1 MIDSPIKIQITK
13 AEKEDIRNKNPL
25 HLMST
30 PEFQKSLSLADIKRC
45 YHISRVTQLDRV
57 WVSDKEVN
65 LILANSSGD
74 ILHHLMVFPHKSDN
88 GLHTVNENSEL
99 FYIDTKFNINK
110 LSIDL
115 KTTITFIKSGNI
127 ELYPRCL
134 YVVPFTGDL
143 LVGMTGSNDLFN
155 GRVAR
160 YNKTGE
166 LTQMIKHNNT
176 GLEIYMNPIY
186 ITGNKNGDIVVSDFD
201 TYFGAGGAV
210 VVTNSRGMHRFS
222 YKGHPLGSGLVPNG
236 ICTDALSNILVCD
249 DHTHTV
255 QMLDKNGQFLSHL
268 LIRPS
273 GIFSP
278 TSLSYDFKTHCL
290 WVGSGIN
297 NKMCAYRY
305 MSGQNILRGMTDSL
319 SFFIDFMILHI
330 RMKIVLVNS
339 YVSL

>member
-1 MIDSPIKIQITK
+1 MIDSPIDIQITEE
-13 AEKEDIRNKNPL
+13 EKEEIGNKNSL

-30 PEFQKSLSLADIKRC
+30 PEFQKSLSLANIKRC
-45 YHISRVTQLDRV
+45 YHISRVTQHDRV
-57 WVSDKEVN
+57 WVSDKEGN

-74 ILHHLMVFPHKSDN
+74 ILHHLMVFAYKLYN
-88 GLHTVNENSEL
+88 GFHTVNDNNEL
-99 FYIDTKFNINK
+99 FYIDQNFSINK

-115 KTTITFIKSGNI
+115 KTTTTFIESLDF

-134 YVVPFTGDL
+134 YVAPFTGDL
-143 LVGMTGSNDLFN
+143 LVGMTAKDASLTGQ
-155 GRVAR
+155 VAR

-166 LTQMIKHNNT
+166 LTQMIKRNNT
-176 GLEIYMNPIY
+176 GLEIYRNPIY
-186 ITGNKNGDIVVSDFD
+186 ITENKNGDIVVSDYDILF
-201 TYFGAGGAV
+201 FAGAV

-255 QMLDKNGQFLSHL
+255 QMLDKNGQFVSHL

-278 TSLSYDFKTHCL
+278 TSLSYDVKTHWL

-297 NKMCAYRY
+297 NTMCAYRY
-305 MSGQNILRGMTDSL
+305 MSGQDILRGMTDSL
-319 SFFIDFMILHI
+319 SFF
-330 RMKIVLVNS
+330 
-339 YVSL
+339 